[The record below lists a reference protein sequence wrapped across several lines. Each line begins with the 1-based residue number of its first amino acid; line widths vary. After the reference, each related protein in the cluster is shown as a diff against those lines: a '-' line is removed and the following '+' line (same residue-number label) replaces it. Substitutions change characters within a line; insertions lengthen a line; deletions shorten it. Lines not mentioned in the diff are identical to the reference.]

1 MQKLFGC
8 TQEEIDVILRVM
20 SADGHESVGSMG
32 DDTPLAVLS
41 SRPRLLPDYFRQRF
55 AQVTNPPLDPIRERS
70 VMSLR
75 TLVGPR
81 PQFLGDSID
90 EQLVELRSPVLTR
103 DQFRAL
109 VAMPQLYV
117 ATIPLV
123 FPSGAGER
131 GLEGALIS
139 VVRSAVH
146 AVECGA
152 RLIVLSDRVASE
164 GLVPIPPLL
173 ATSAVHHGLIARSL
187 RMSASLIVETGEAR
201 DAHQVAT
208 LLAYGA
214 SAVCPFLGYAIVESL
229 TGSTSVDSAGLYR
242 SALEEGLLTIF
253 SKMGISTAGG
263 YCGGQLFDVIGLDQA
278 LVDWYFPGT
287 RSPLGGLTMPDLARQ
302 LLDRH
307 ASAFTRFFAVARLSG
322 VSRLPP

>member
-1 MQKLFGC
+1 
-8 TQEEIDVILRVM
+8 
-20 SADGHESVGSMG
+20 
-32 DDTPLAVLS
+32 
-41 SRPRLLPDYFRQRF
+41 
-55 AQVTNPPLDPIRERS
+55 
-70 VMSLR
+70 MSLR

-131 GLEGALIS
+131 GPKGADQHRA
-139 VVRSAVH
+139 VCGPRCRVRRPV
-146 AVECGA
+146 
-152 RLIVLSDRVASE
+152 DRSERPRGHE
-164 GLVPIPPLL
+164 GLAPIPPLL

-242 SALEEGLLTIF
+242 SALEEGLLKIF

-263 YCGGQLFDVIGLDQA
+263 YCGGQLFDVIGLDQT

-287 RSPLGGLTMPDLARQ
+287 RSPLGGATMPILPVRCWPD
-302 LLDRH
+302 
-307 ASAFTRFFAVARLSG
+307 TPRLSRIR
-322 VSRLPP
+322 RLRSAIRGFTATAVTANTTPITPRSYGSSTGQRRREVRRVYDQFAQMVYARPPTALRDLLEFTPRPAGYPG